1 MHIVLFLLSFL
12 SSYSPEFASP
22 YNAIL
27 VHCNLV
33 FSPHKFIHTL
43 MQTNIFNILI
53 IPWVCLDWYFLQWCM
68 LIRYCTQ
75 GAGKCIQH
83 LVYTRLLCFYVSI
96 CALYHSQIHACL
108 MKTNKAFE
116 NPVLVEDH
124 SHAADRTA
132 VDVEQCG
139 KSMKRKASSTNDK
152 PNKIL
157 MFSTSTATDY
167 VKTRLPFTDTLKRVL
182 RRARAANRTVDP
194 QTLRELTING
204 IWSHTSVDKPFNF
217 ICYDNGPEAD
227 GHTIMFATEGQL
239 HHLAASDIWVYGW
252 YISSCTTSVS
262 SALCNQW
269 TSQRHLIHLA
279 YALLQGRTHT
289 AHPTLWLFY
298 I

>member
-1 MHIVLFLLSFL
+1 MNSLFPLIV
-12 SSYSPEFASP
+12 
-22 YNAIL
+22 
-27 VHCNLV
+27 
-33 FSPHKFIHTL
+33 HT
-43 MQTNIFNILI
+43 
-53 IPWVCLDWYFLQWCM
+53 
-68 LIRYCTQ
+68 
-75 GAGKCIQH
+75 
-83 LVYTRLLCFYVSI
+83 
-96 CALYHSQIHACL
+96 CL

-124 SHAADRTA
+124 SHAADSTA

-139 KSMKRKASSTNDK
+139 KSMKQKASSTNDK

-167 VKTRLPFTDTLKRVL
+167 IKTRLPFTDTLKRVL
-182 RRARAANRTVDP
+182 RRARAANRPMDP

-204 IWSHTSVDKPFNF
+204 VWSHTSGDNPFNF

-227 GHTIMFATEGQL
+227 GHTIIFATEGQL

-289 AHPTLWLFY
+289 ARQTVVCVIISPY
-298 I
+298 IMVVLYII